1 MRTAPTAI
9 VCVVTADDVVFE
21 AADEVIDAEVMVL
34 LEATA
39 PTANAPTPTS
49 MDGNHIVS
57 CLVDLEAL
65 DEFPGRPTWNMRS
78 VASREKGTRRR
89 RQSSG

>member
-1 MRTAPTAI
+1 M
-9 VCVVTADDVVFE
+9 CVVAADDVVFE

-65 DEFPGRPTWNMRS
+65 DEFPGLPYLEYEVSRLARERNEATAAVERVIRRDMR
-78 VASREKGTRRR
+78 G
-89 RQSSG
+89 